1 MRVVFVHGINNHDNA
16 AEWIAREWATWIE
29 KAAGRPG
36 LFDAVE
42 VVAPFYGK
50 ELAALTERAAETVA
64 AVVAQGAGAL
74 DVDDRAF
81 AEGMLAEFATALG
94 VDPELVERE
103 ADAMAVPQGP
113 GGFALIPT
121 LRVIERWWPGT
132 GAFAMRFLE
141 QADAYFN
148 RPGAKAT
155 IDALVAPALSATE
168 PQIVV
173 AHSLGSVVT
182 FDLLRKQSTD
192 TRLYVTLGSPLPLA
206 SVRGKL
212 GRPLT
217 VPQGVGRWLNA
228 IDRSD
233 FVGLGAGLVP
243 PSYGAGIEN
252 LTDIRNGFNAHAIT
266 GYLGDRRVA
275 RAIVEALDAAA
286 T

>member
-1 MRVVFVHGINNHDNA
+1 MRVVFVHGINNQDNA
-16 AEWIAREWATWIE
+16 EAWIRREWVTWIE

-36 LFDAVE
+36 CFDTIE
-42 VVAPFYGK
+42 VVAPFYGT
-50 ELAALTERAAETVA
+50 ELAAATRAAAQTA
-64 AVVAQGAGAL
+64 AQVVAQGSGAL
-74 DVDDRAF
+74 DAGDQAF
-81 AEGMLAEFATALG
+81 AEAMLAEFAAAMG
-94 VDPELVERE
+94 IEPELVEQE
-103 ADAMAVPQGP
+103 TDAMAVAQGP

-132 GAFAMRFLE
+132 GDFATRFLE
-141 QADAYFN
+141 QADAYLS
-148 RPGAKAT
+148 RPGVKAR
-155 IDALVAPALSATE
+155 IDALVAPALAAPG

-182 FDLLRKQSTD
+182 FDLLRKQPTD

-212 GRPLT
+212 GKPLT
-217 VPQGVGRWLNA
+217 IPSGVHRWLNA

-252 LTDIRNGFNAHAIT
+252 LTDVRNGFNAHAIA
-266 GYLGDRRVA
+266 GYLGDQRVA
-275 RAIVEALDAAA
+275 RAIVETLDAAA

>member
-1 MRVVFVHGINNHDNA
+1 MRVVFVHGINNQDNA
-16 AEWIAREWATWIE
+16 EAWIRREWVTWIE

-36 LFDAVE
+36 LFDGVE

-50 ELAALTERAAETVA
+50 ELAALTKAAAHTVA
-64 AVVAQGAGAL
+64 QVVAQGPGAL
-74 DVDDRAF
+74 QASDEAF
-81 AEGMLAEFATALG
+81 AEAMLAEFASALG
-94 VDPELVERE
+94 VEPELVEQE
-103 ADAMAVPQGP
+103 ADAMAVAQGP

-132 GAFAMRFLE
+132 GDFATRFLE
-141 QADAYFN
+141 QADTYFN

-168 PQIVV
+168 PQIIV
-173 AHSLGSVVT
+173 AHSLGTVVT
-182 FDLLRKQSTD
+182 FDLLRKQPTD

-217 VPQGVGRWLNA
+217 VPKGVGRWLNA

-233 FVGLGAGLVP
+233 FVGLGAGLAP
-243 PSYGAGIEN
+243 PTYGEGIEN
-252 LTDIRNGFNAHAIT
+252 LTDIKNGFNAHAIA
-266 GYLGDRRVA
+266 GYLGDQRVA
-275 RAIVEALDAAA
+275 RAIVAAMDAAA